1 MVKLKFY
8 TTLYNIY
15 TNQMLEDDLLSH
27 LGVLSKELSEGEN
40 KIFFQNENYNCVHN
54 TLVVK

>member
-1 MVKLKFY
+1 MVKLNIY

-27 LGVLSKELSEGEN
+27 FGVLYKGLFEGEN
-40 KIFFQNENYNCVHN
+40 KIFFQNENHECVHN